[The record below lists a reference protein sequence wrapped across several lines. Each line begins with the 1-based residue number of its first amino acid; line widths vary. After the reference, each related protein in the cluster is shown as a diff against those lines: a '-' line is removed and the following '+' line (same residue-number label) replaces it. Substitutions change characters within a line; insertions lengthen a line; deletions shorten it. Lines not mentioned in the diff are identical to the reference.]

1 MYTVEEMFIKYAWI
15 KRDQTDSMKLA
26 ELFARYHS
34 VKGAEKRARIVGFV
48 NDKTVVLH
56 EYANGELLY

>member
-1 MYTVEEMFIKYAWI
+1 MYTVEKKLFKTWWKE
-15 KRDQTDSMKLA
+15 DQTDSAELA

-34 VKGAEKRARIVGFV
+34 VKSVEQRARIVGFV